1 VVIAVENDAPEPTL
15 DGGPLTGRAGSER
28 TCIVNRRAGSPEGLI
43 RFVLGPDGA
52 VVPDLKARLP
62 GRGAWVTA
70 TRAAIAEAVR
80 RKLFAR
86 AFRTDV
92 VAPADLAD
100 LVDRLLE
107 AQALASLSL
116 ANKAGA
122 VVAGFSKVEAALG
135 SDTAAGLIHA
145 ADASDD
151 GVRKLGQVLRRIYGD
166 EPDNVPRVTAFT
178 SLQLDLALGRMNV
191 IHAALLAGGPSENA
205 LARCTALEVYRT
217 GDVTGG
223 SPPASVNEP
232 KHRISRTQPPGA
244 GPEPNDR

>member
-1 VVIAVENDAPEPTL
+1 MVNVTETDADELTL
-15 DGGPLTGRAGSER
+15 DGGPLAGRSGSER
-28 TCIVNRRAGSPEGLI
+28 TCIVNRRASSPDGLV
-43 RFVLGPDGA
+43 RFVVGPDGV

-70 TRAAIAEAVR
+70 TRAAVAEAVR

-86 AFRTDV
+86 AFRREVT
-92 VAPADLAD
+92 APADLPQ
-100 LVDRLLE
+100 LVERLIE
-107 AQALASLSL
+107 AQAIASLSL

-122 VVAGFSKVEAALG
+122 VVAGFSKVEAALMG
-135 SDTAAGLIHA
+135 GTAAGLIHA
-145 ADASDD
+145 SDASDD
-151 GVRKLGQVLRRIYGD
+151 GVRKLGQVLRRIFGD
-166 EPDNVPRVTAFT
+166 DPDTMPRVTAFT

-223 SPPASVNEP
+223 RPPASVNEP
-232 KHRISRTQPPGA
+232 KH
-244 GPEPNDR
+244 

>member
-1 VVIAVENDAPEPTL
+1 MAIAVADETDELAL
-15 DGGPLTGRAGSER
+15 DGGPLTGRSGSER
-28 TCIVNRRAGSPEGLI
+28 TCIVNRKATSPDGLI
-43 RFVLGPDGA
+43 RFVVGPDGA

-70 TRAAIAEAVR
+70 TRAAVTEAVR

-86 AFRTDV
+86 AFRRDV
-92 VAPADLAD
+92 AVPADLPD
-100 LVDRLLE
+100 LVDRLVE
-107 AQALASLSL
+107 AQAIASLSL

-122 VVAGFSKVEAALG
+122 VVAGFSKVESALMG
-135 SDTAAGLIHA
+135 GAAAGLIHA
-145 ADASDD
+145 SDASDD
-151 GVRKLGQVLRRIYGD
+151 GIRKLGQVLRRIFGD
-166 EPDNVPRVTAFT
+166 DPDTMPRVTAFT

-223 SPPASVNEP
+223 RPPASVNEP
-232 KHRISRTQPPGA
+232 Q
-244 GPEPNDR
+244 D

>member
-1 VVIAVENDAPEPTL
+1 MNVVETDADELTL
-15 DGGPLTGRAGSER
+15 DGGPLTGRSGSER
-28 TCIVNRRAGSPEGLI
+28 TCIVNRRASPPDGLL
-43 RFVLGPDGA
+43 RFVVGPDGI

-70 TRAAIAEAVR
+70 TRAAVAEAVR

-86 AFRTDV
+86 AFRREVTV
-92 VAPADLAD
+92 PADLPD
-100 LVDRLLE
+100 LVDRLVE
-107 AQALASLSL
+107 AQAIASLSL

-122 VVAGFSKVEAALG
+122 VVAGFSKVESALMSG
-135 SDTAAGLIHA
+135 TAAGLIHA
-145 ADASDD
+145 SDASDD
-151 GVRKLGQVLRRIYGD
+151 GVRKLGQVLRRIFGD
-166 EPDNVPRVTAFT
+166 DPDTMPRVTAFT

-223 SPPASVNEP
+223 RPPASVNEP
-232 KHRISRTQPPGA
+232 NH
-244 GPEPNDR
+244 

>member
-1 VVIAVENDAPEPTL
+1 MIVAETDADELTL
-15 DGGPLTGRAGSER
+15 DGGPLAGRSGSER
-28 TCIVNRRAGSPEGLI
+28 TCIVNRRASSPDGLV
-43 RFVLGPDGA
+43 RFVVGPDGV

-70 TRAAIAEAVR
+70 TRAAVAEAVR

-86 AFRTDV
+86 AFRREV
-92 VAPADLAD
+92 SAPADLPE
-100 LVDRLLE
+100 LVERLIE
-107 AQALASLSL
+107 AQAIASLSL

-122 VVAGFSKVEAALG
+122 VVAGFSKVEAALMG
-135 SDTAAGLIHA
+135 GTAAGLIHA
-145 ADASDD
+145 SDASDD
-151 GVRKLGQVLRRIYGD
+151 GVRKLGQVLRRIFGD
-166 EPDNVPRVTAFT
+166 DPDTMPRVTAFT

-223 SPPASVNEP
+223 RPPASVNEP
-232 KHRISRTQPPGA
+232 KH
-244 GPEPNDR
+244 

>member
-1 VVIAVENDAPEPTL
+1 MNVAEPDADELTL
-15 DGGPLTGRAGSER
+15 DGGPLTGRSGSER
-28 TCIVNRRAGSPEGLI
+28 TCIVNRRAAPPDGLL
-43 RFVLGPDGA
+43 RFVVGPDGV

-70 TRAAIAEAVR
+70 SRAAVAEAVR

-86 AFRTDV
+86 AFRREV
-92 VAPADLAD
+92 VVPADLPD
-100 LVDRLLE
+100 LVDRLVE
-107 AQALASLSL
+107 AQAIASLSL

-122 VVAGFSKVEAALG
+122 VVAGFSKVESALMG
-135 SDTAAGLIHA
+135 GTAAGLIHA
-145 ADASDD
+145 SDASDD
-151 GVRKLGQVLRRIYGD
+151 GVRKLGQVLRRIFGD
-166 EPDNVPRVTAFT
+166 DPDTMPRVTAFT

-223 SPPASVNEP
+223 RPPASVNEP
-232 KHRISRTQPPGA
+232 KH
-244 GPEPNDR
+244 

>member
-1 VVIAVENDAPEPTL
+1 MDTAVENDAPEPEL

-28 TCIVNRRAGSPEGLI
+28 TCIVNRRASSPEGLL
-43 RFVLGPDGA
+43 RFVVGPDGT

-70 TRAAIAEAVR
+70 TRAALAAAVK

-86 AFRTDV
+86 AFRSEVTV
-92 VAPADLAD
+92 PADLPD

-122 VVAGFSKVEAALG
+122 VVAGFSKVEAALSG
-135 SDTAAGLIHA
+135 DEAAGLIHA

-151 GVRKLGQVLRRIYGD
+151 GVRKLGQVLRRLYGD
-166 EPDNVPRVTAFT
+166 EPDTLPRVTAFT

-205 LARCTALEVYRT
+205 LARCTALETYRT

-223 SPPASVNEP
+223 GSPASVNEP

>member
-1 VVIAVENDAPEPTL
+1 MTVAETDADELAP
-15 DGGPLTGRAGSER
+15 DGGPLAGRSGSER
-28 TCIVNRRAGSPEGLI
+28 TCIVNRRASSPDGLL
-43 RFVLGPDGA
+43 RFVVGPDGV

-70 TRAAIAEAVR
+70 TRAAVAEAAR

-86 AFRTDV
+86 AFRREVTV
-92 VAPADLAD
+92 PADLPD

-107 AQALASLSL
+107 AQAIASLSL

-122 VVAGFSKVEAALG
+122 VVAGFSKVEAALSSG
-135 SDTAAGLIHA
+135 AAAGLIHA
-145 ADASDD
+145 SDASDD
-151 GVRKLGQVLRRIYGD
+151 GVRKLGQVLRRIFGD
-166 EPDNVPRVTAFT
+166 DPDTLPRVMAFT

-223 SPPASVNEP
+223 RPPASVNEP
-232 KHRISRTQPPGA
+232 K
-244 GPEPNDR
+244 